1 MRLDNPMSGM
11 LDGIATRQLYT
22 EVNAYRTQAQVAKE
36 LGRSEYG
43 WNLGQEIDGSVRSDE
58 QIQQALDME
67 ALYAMGAGR
76 RLFMGASVG
85 ALGVLSS
92 SMAINEIARRA
103 APSSYLA
110 AHRWPV
116 LAVGGALLGA
126 SILHDQIDYRRKLA
140 SGTLN

>member
-1 MRLDNPMSGM
+1 
-11 LDGIATRQLYT
+11 
-22 EVNAYRTQAQVAKE
+22 
-36 LGRSEYG
+36 
-43 WNLGQEIDGSVRSDE
+43 
-58 QIQQALDME
+58 
-67 ALYAMGAGR
+67 
-76 RLFMGASVG
+76 MGASVG